1 MNDVQL
7 SVRGSRVL
15 VRTEDQSEHQN
26 ASGVIIV
33 ENYAPEVI
41 GTVIACGDVT
51 EVKPGD
57 VVLFSPQAGREMEWG
72 GTKYLVLD
80 EDEILLVWD
89 EEQEPV

>member
-1 MNDVQL
+1 VSDLQL

-15 VRTEDQSEHQN
+15 VRTEDQTEHVN
-26 ASGVIIV
+26 KSGVIVV
-33 ENYAPEVI
+33 ESYAPSVI
-41 GTVIACGDVT
+41 GTVVAKGNVK
-51 EVKPGD
+51 EVKLGD
-57 VVLFSPQAGREMEWG
+57 VVLFSPQAGREMDWN